1 MHPEGVDTEPMS
13 ERTAVVIEAAIAE
26 HGPIDFAAFMELA
39 LYGPDGY
46 YQRPPIGASGD
57 FVTAPHV
64 HPVFG
69 ALLARAIRELWQGL
83 GGPVP
88 FSIAEVGAGDGTLA
102 RQLLD
107 GLEDL
112 PLDYLAVE
120 RSAGARLALAE
131 VPGIRVAASL
141 PSDGRPHLLLGH
153 ELLDNLPFRRVRGTG
168 DGAVEILVG
177 EGLTEVET
185 PLPADLDTP
194 EVLAAGEERVVPV
207 ETFVFV
213 DRIAPQLDRGYA
225 LFIDYGADDGPGGGP
240 HGYQGHRVIGDVLAD
255 PGSADITA
263 GVDFGAVARR
273 AAGHGLTT
281 FPTISQHDALIRLG
295 LEAWIRGELQ
305 AQGELLAAGRGIEAV
320 RRWADRSRATI
331 IADPAHLGRL
341 RWLLLAS
348 AELPAPSWL
357 KPETSPPS

>member
-1 MHPEGVDTEPMS
+1 MS
-13 ERTAVVIEAAIAE
+13 ERTAAAIEAAIAE
-26 HGPIDFAAFMELA
+26 DGPINFAAFMELA

-46 YQRPPIGASGD
+46 YQRPPIGAQGD

-69 ALLARAIRELWQGL
+69 ALLARAIRDLWQGL

-102 RQLLD
+102 RELLD
-107 GLEDL
+107 GLADL
-112 PLDYLAVE
+112 HVDYLAVE
-120 RSAGARLALAE
+120 RSAGARLALAD

-141 PSDGRPHLLLGH
+141 PSDRRPHLLLGH
-153 ELLDNLPFRRVRGTG
+153 ELLDNLPFRRVRRTAGG
-168 DGAVEILVG
+168 PVEILVG
-177 EGLTEVET
+177 EGLAEVEA
-185 PLPADLDTP
+185 PLPSDLDTP
-194 EVLAAGEERVVPV
+194 EDLAVGEERVVPV
-207 ETFVFV
+207 EAFAFV

-225 LFIDYGADDGPGGGP
+225 LFIDYGADDGPGGDP
-240 HGYQGHRVIGDVLAD
+240 HGYRGHRVIEDVLAD

-263 GVDFGAVARR
+263 GVDFGAIARR
-273 AAGHGLTT
+273 AAGNGLKA

-295 LEAWIRGELQ
+295 LEAWIRGEQQ
-305 AQGELLAAGRGIEAV
+305 AQGELLAAGQGIEAV

-348 AELPAPSWL
+348 ADLPAPSWL
-357 KPETSPPS
+357 RPAAPPPGMTI